1 MSKLSKRLQPTIVK
15 STKTQ
20 STLCLSGADII
31 ELLCEAGVEPV
42 RRVSDVPRSERRR
55 LVREKRPEIIKVTAN
70 GKPVTLKPRKR

>member
-31 ELLCEAGVEPV
+31 ELLCEAGV
-42 RRVSDVPRSERRR
+42 DVPSGASVTFRVPSGGDWSGESIDIDAGHTITVDWER
-55 LVREKRPEIIKVTAN
+55 TS
-70 GKPVTLKPRKR
+70 